1 METAALLP
9 IQLQNPDETLLAD
22 LHALASRMIRQGHRP
37 SSFLLLRLTDGRI
50 KMVQSRG
57 GSEQAREDLRR
68 ITNEYGPVGAAFRVW
83 TEEEGGELV
92 ARVDNLT
99 GSCEDIAEQTPAPS
113 RNPLAIPYPCRDSP
127 SRNSAILAGSLGMT
141 TGLLPNV
148 GSIFPAP
155 GASNCPV

>member
-22 LHALASRMIRQGHRP
+22 LRSLASRMIRQGHRP

-57 GSEQAREDLRR
+57 GSEQASEDLQR

-92 ARVDNLT
+92 ACVENVA
-99 GSCEDIAEQTPAPS
+99 GSRGALVGQRLFQAAAVNS
-113 RNPLAIPYPCRDSP
+113 RN
-127 SRNSAILAGSLGMT
+127 
-141 TGLLPNV
+141 
-148 GSIFPAP
+148 
-155 GASNCPV
+155 